1 MKMSV
6 LMAMMA
12 GMCAGYYIKKNM
24 KKIRKML

>member
-6 LMAMMA
+6 VMAMAA
-12 GMCAGYYIKKNM
+12 GMVAGFMVQKNM